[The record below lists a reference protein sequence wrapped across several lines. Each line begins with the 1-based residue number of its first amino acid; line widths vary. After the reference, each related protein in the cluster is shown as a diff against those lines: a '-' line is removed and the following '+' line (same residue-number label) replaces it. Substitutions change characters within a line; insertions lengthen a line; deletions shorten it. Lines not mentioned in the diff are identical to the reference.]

1 MENDNNFNAA
11 VNSSMNL
18 QDLCSFSPHEEQ
30 SFSDSSSEL
39 DEDKCYLMEIEQLKR

>member
-1 MENDNNFNAA
+1 MENDISTTPV
-11 VNSSMNL
+11 VNSSISLGALDDIGHKCN
-18 QDLCSFSPHEEQ
+18 Q